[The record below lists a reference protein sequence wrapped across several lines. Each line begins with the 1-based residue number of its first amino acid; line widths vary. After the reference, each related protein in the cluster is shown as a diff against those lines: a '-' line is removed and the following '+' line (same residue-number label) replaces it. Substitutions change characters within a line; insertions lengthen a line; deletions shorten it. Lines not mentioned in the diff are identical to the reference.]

1 MVNITLSI
9 PEELKSEMEEFKIMN
24 WSEVARRAIKS
35 KIEQLKIL
43 ESFTKD
49 SELTKEDAIRLGK
62 KVNEA
67 ISKRYDLSKGCK

>member
-9 PEELKSEMEEFKIMN
+9 PEELKNEMEEFKIMN

-49 SELTKEDAIRLGK
+49 SELTKEDALRLGR

-67 ISKRYDLSKGCK
+67 LSKRYNMSKRGK

>member
-9 PEELKSEMEEFKIMN
+9 PEELKLEMEEFKIMN

-35 KIEQLKIL
+35 KIEQLKVL
-43 ESFTKD
+43 ESFTKE
-49 SELTKEDAIRLGK
+49 SELTEEDALRLGK

-67 ISKRYDLSKGCK
+67 LSRKYNSSKRCK

>member
-9 PEELKSEMEEFKIMN
+9 PEELKLEMEEFKIMN

-35 KIEQLKIL
+35 KIEQLKVL
-43 ESFTKD
+43 ESFTKE
-49 SELTKEDAIRLGK
+49 SELTEQDALRLGK

-67 ISKRYDLSKGCK
+67 LSKKYNSSKRCK

>member
-1 MVNITLSI
+1 MVNITLSV
-9 PEELKSEMEEFKIMN
+9 PEELKNEMDEFKIMN

-35 KIEQLKIL
+35 KIEQLRIL

-49 SELTKEDAIRLGK
+49 SEMTKEDALRLGK

-67 ISKRYDLSKGCK
+67 ISKKYNKSKECK